1 MRVSYFKPR
10 RLFDL
15 SPHPFDIG
23 TILGFWHNY
32 DDSHFILKIYK
43 ISEGKFADY
52 YGHHL
57 KYSLDNH
64 IASEEDFFRHVWQIV
79 QNRIR
84 HYEMQDPFSS
94 NHAIHK
100 ASIEKLQKFQKYL
113 DSIDLWNARPAHVI
127 ITEKEQTIQ
136 DQKMELERLQ
146 ARLASL
152 NQYEVAQKIRIE
164 DEHLPTLISLI
175 QQMRELQLSSGR
187 KLLRSDHKS
196 PYPKMISK
204 YFSHGEKDIPIETV
218 RNYFVE
224 KKGDVAAKGTTIK
237 PEHRIFE
244 IVPVKEDRR

>member
-1 MRVSYFKPR
+1 MSISYFKPR
-10 RLFDL
+10 QLFDI
-15 SPHPFDIG
+15 SPHPYDIG
-23 TILGFWHNY
+23 TLLGFWHDH
-32 DDSHFILKIYK
+32 DDSHFLLKIYK
-43 ISEGKFADY
+43 LSESHFDDY
-52 YGHHL
+52 YRYHL

-84 HYEMQDPFSS
+84 HYEMQDPFSA
-94 NHAIHK
+94 NHTIHK
-100 ASIEKLQKFQKYL
+100 RSIKRLRQFQSYL
-113 DSIDLWNARPAHVI
+113 NSIDRWNARPAHVI
-127 ITEKEQTIQ
+127 IAEKEQTIQ
-136 DQKMELERLQ
+136 DQKMEIERLQ
-146 ARLASL
+146 TRLSNL

-164 DEHLPTLISLI
+164 DEFLPTLIDLI
-175 QQMRELQLSSGR
+175 QQMRTLQLPFGR

-224 KKGDVAAKGTTIK
+224 KRGDVAAKGTTIK

-244 IVPVKEDRR
+244 IVPVKEHKD